1 MNKKNKHLDCY
12 TDNLAFPEVHVE
24 DVKTENDENENNS
37 ESGVIFDNLAIP
49 EIKKKVQEKE
59 KITKNDFLFI
69 FRKSFF
75 LFHIRDIFSY
85 LLFHTDNVL
94 VKLLS

>member
-49 EIKKKVQEKE
+49 EIKKSPKKGKDSKKTIFWLFSENRFFYFILE
-59 KITKNDFLFI
+59 IYSLISFSTRIT
-69 FRKSFF
+69 S
-75 LFHIRDIFSY
+75 S
-85 LLFHTDNVL
+85 
-94 VKLLS
+94 

>member
-49 EIKKKVQEKE
+49 EIKIKSKKGKDSKKRFSGYFQ
-59 KITKNDFLFI
+59 KIV
-69 FRKSFF
+69 F
-75 LFHIRDIFSY
+75 LFHIGDIFSY
-85 LLFHTDNVL
+85 LFFHTDNVL

>member
-49 EIKKKVQEKE
+49 GMGGKTQVQVQIPLFKKAG
-59 KITKNDFLFI
+59 
-69 FRKSFF
+69 
-75 LFHIRDIFSY
+75 
-85 LLFHTDNVL
+85 
-94 VKLLS
+94 

>member
-24 DVKTENDENENNS
+24 DVKTEHDENKNDD

-49 EIKKKVQEKE
+49 EIKINPKKK
-59 KITKNDFLFI
+59 KK
-69 FRKSFF
+69 
-75 LFHIRDIFSY
+75 
-85 LLFHTDNVL
+85 
-94 VKLLS
+94 

>member
-49 EIKKKVQEKE
+49 EIKIKSKKRKRRFSVYFQ
-59 KITKNDFLFI
+59 KIVFFI
-69 FRKSFF
+69 
-75 LFHIRDIFSY
+75 SY
-85 LLFHTDNVL
+85 WRYI
-94 VKLLS
+94 LLSLFPYG

>member
-24 DVKTENDENENNS
+24 DVKTENDENENNN

-49 EIKKKVQEKE
+49 EIKNKVQEKE
-59 KITKNDFLFI
+59 KITKKRFSVYFQKI
-69 FRKSFF
+69 VF
-75 LFHIRDIFSY
+75 LFHMEIYSLISFS
-85 LLFHTDNVL
+85 TRIT
-94 VKLLS
+94 SS

>member
-24 DVKTENDENENNS
+24 DVKTENDENENNN

-49 EIKKKVQEKE
+49 EIKIKSKKRKRY
-59 KITKNDFLFI
+59 DFLFI

-75 LFHIRDIFSY
+75 LFHIGDIFSY
-85 LLFHTDNVL
+85 LFFHTDNVL

>member
-1 MNKKNKHLDCY
+1 MKKKNKHLDCY

-49 EIKKKVQEKE
+49 EIKNKAQEKE
-59 KITKNDFLFI
+59 ENKKTIFCLFSENRFL
-69 FRKSFF
+69 
-75 LFHIRDIFSY
+75 LFHIEIYSLISFS
-85 LLFHTDNVL
+85 TRIT
-94 VKLLS
+94 SS

>member
-49 EIKKKVQEKE
+49 EIKIQPKK
-59 KITKNDFLFI
+59 
-69 FRKSFF
+69 RK
-75 LFHIRDIFSY
+75 R
-85 LLFHTDNVL
+85 
-94 VKLLS
+94 

>member
-49 EIKKKVQEKE
+49 EIKIKPQKGRDNKKRFSVYFQ
-59 KITKNDFLFI
+59 KIV
-69 FRKSFF
+69 F
-75 LFHIRDIFSY
+75 LFHIGDIFSY
-85 LLFHTDNVL
+85 LFFHTDNVL

>member
-49 EIKKKVQEKE
+49 EIKIKSKKRKKLRKPIFWLFSENRFFYFILAIYSLISFSTR
-59 KITKNDFLFI
+59 IT
-69 FRKSFF
+69 S
-75 LFHIRDIFSY
+75 S
-85 LLFHTDNVL
+85 
-94 VKLLS
+94 

>member
-24 DVKTENDENENNS
+24 DVKTENDENENNN

-49 EIKKKVQEKE
+49 EIKIKSKKRKREQKKRFSVYFQ
-59 KITKNDFLFI
+59 KIVFFI
-69 FRKSFF
+69 
-75 LFHIRDIFSY
+75 SY
-85 LLFHTDNVL
+85 WRYI
-94 VKLLS
+94 LLSLFPHG

>member
-1 MNKKNKHLDCY
+1 MKKKNKHIDCY

-49 EIKKKVQEKE
+49 EIKIKPKK
-59 KITKNDFLFI
+59 
-69 FRKSFF
+69 RK
-75 LFHIRDIFSY
+75 R
-85 LLFHTDNVL
+85 
-94 VKLLS
+94 

>member
-49 EIKKKVQEKE
+49 EIK
-59 KITKNDFLFI
+59 ITKNDFLFI

-75 LFHIRDIFSY
+75 LFHIGDIFSY
-85 LLFHTDNVL
+85 LFFHTDNVL

>member
-37 ESGVIFDNLAIP
+37 ESGVILSLI
-49 EIKKKVQEKE
+49 
-59 KITKNDFLFI
+59 
-69 FRKSFF
+69 
-75 LFHIRDIFSY
+75 HI
-85 LLFHTDNVL
+85 
-94 VKLLS
+94 